1 MDVLQ
6 NMMLLSEL
14 VQCGGNVY
22 TWCYDAQGVLL
33 RSNCPDEAFLASAF
47 ELFGCKQRML
57 EHGNRDDVPV
67 TLGTALGLLWG
78 AAFEKEEGKLKRIWV
93 IGPVFYQDVTLRG
106 IEDGLKYY
114 SKLEISV
121 AWTIQLY
128 KSLEKVP
135 TLQNTIMNRY
145 LLMMHYC
152 LTGQRLEL
160 SSVNS
165 SAAQEERLK
174 SSAIPH
180 DRHKIWMAEQGMLQM
195 VRTGDM
201 NYKQALSN
209 SMSMSAGVP
218 VQSSDVLRQSKTSI
232 IVFTSLVC
240 RAAIEGGLS
249 PEEAYSLGDSYIQ
262 AAESAKSLDELSP
275 LAMMMYDDFIR
286 RVHKHRTNPNLS
298 MQIQK
303 CVDYIEMN
311 LDKKIVAEDL
321 AVLVGYTEYYLTHKF
336 KEETGLSV
344 TNYVKFAKMERA
356 KVLLKSTHRSAF
368 GRSPSSLALPPA
380 IISVQSFN
388 KLPEKRPW
396 NSGKNKAE
404 QASCGTV
411 WRYRAG
417 CLFCYDEE
425 KLGRMAQL
433 RNFSFRVTPKSR
445 AMARRS
451 SSVMVCR
458 MMPPPMESTLT

>member
-6 NMMLLSEL
+6 NMMLFSEL

-22 TWCYDAQGVLL
+22 TWCYDAKGKLL

-78 AAFEKEEGKLKRIWV
+78 AAFEKEEGKLKRVWV
-93 IGPVFYQDVTLRG
+93 IGPVFHRDVTMRG

-128 KSLEKVP
+128 KALEKVP
-135 TLQNTIMNRY
+135 ALQNTIIYRY

-160 SSVNS
+160 SCVNS
-165 SAAQEERLK
+165 STAQEERLE

-180 DRHKIWMAEQGMLQM
+180 DRYKVWMAEQGMLQM

-209 SMSMSAGVP
+209 CMSISAGVP

-249 PEEAYSLGDSYIQ
+249 PEEAYSPWGT
-262 AAESAKSLDELSP
+262 AT
-275 LAMMMYDDFIR
+275 FR
-286 RVHKHRTNPNLS
+286 R
-298 MQIQK
+298 QK
-303 CVDYIEMN
+303 RQNRWM
-311 LDKKIVAEDL
+311 
-321 AVLVGYTEYYLTHKF
+321 
-336 KEETGLSV
+336 
-344 TNYVKFAKMERA
+344 
-356 KVLLKSTHRSAF
+356 
-368 GRSPSSLALPPA
+368 
-380 IISVQSFN
+380 
-388 KLPEKRPW
+388 
-396 NSGKNKAE
+396 
-404 QASCGTV
+404 SCT
-411 WRYRAG
+411 R
-417 CLFCYDEE
+417 L
-425 KLGRMAQL
+425 Q
-433 RNFSFRVTPKSR
+433 
-445 AMARRS
+445 
-451 SSVMVCR
+451 
-458 MMPPPMESTLT
+458 

>member
-1 MDVLQ
+1 
-6 NMMLLSEL
+6 
-14 VQCGGNVY
+14 
-22 TWCYDAQGVLL
+22 
-33 RSNCPDEAFLASAF
+33 
-47 ELFGCKQRML
+47 ML
-57 EHGNRDDVPV
+57 EHGNRNDVPV

-78 AAFEKEEGKLKRIWV
+78 TAFEKEEGKLKRVWV
-93 IGPVFYQDVTLRG
+93 IGPVFHRDVTMRG
-106 IEDGLKYY
+106 IEEGLKYY

-128 KSLEKVP
+128 KALEEVP

-160 SSVNS
+160 SDVNS
-165 SAAQEERLK
+165 SAAQDERLK
-174 SSAIPH
+174 SDAIPH

-195 VRTGDM
+195 VRTGDL

-218 VQSSDVLRQSKTSI
+218 VQSSDVLRQSKTSV

-262 AAESAKSLDELSP
+262 TAEAAKSLDELHP

-344 TNYVKFAKMERA
+344 TNYVKFAKVERA
-356 KVLLKSTHRSAF
+356 KVLLKSTPLSVREISEQLGFATRNYFSAVF
-368 GRSPSSLALPPA
+368 QQ
-380 IISVQSFN
+380 VT
-388 KLPEKRPW
+388 
-396 NSGKNKAE
+396 GK
-404 QASCGTV
+404 T
-411 WRYRAG
+411 
-417 CLFCYDEE
+417 
-425 KLGRMAQL
+425 
-433 RNFSFRVTPKSR
+433 
-445 AMARRS
+445 
-451 SSVMVCR
+451 
-458 MMPPPMESTLT
+458 PMEFRET

>member
-6 NMMLLSEL
+6 NMMLFSEL
-14 VQCGGNVY
+14 VKCGGNVY
-22 TWCYDAQGVLL
+22 TWCYDAQGKLL
-33 RSNCPDEAFLASAF
+33 RSNCPDEAFLASTF

-57 EHGNRDDVPV
+57 EHGNRNDVPV

-78 AAFEKEEGKLKRIWV
+78 AAFEKEEGKLKRVWV
-93 IGPVFYQDVTLRG
+93 IGPVFYQDVTMRG
-106 IEDGLKYY
+106 IEEGLKYY
-114 SKLEISV
+114 SKLESSV

-128 KSLEKVP
+128 KALEKVP
-135 TLQNTIMNRY
+135 TLQNTIMSRY

-165 SAAQEERLK
+165 SAAQDERLK
-174 SSAIPH
+174 SDAIPH

-195 VRTGDM
+195 VRTGDL

-262 AAESAKSLDELSP
+262 TAEAAKSLDELSP

-298 MQIQK
+298 MSERHELCEVCKGRTRESSAEKHNAQRPGNFRAAWLCYPQLFQRSLSAGHRKNAYGVPGNIKQNRHPVIPFGGIGQDA
-303 CVDYIEMN
+303 CSARM
-311 LDKKIVAEDL
+311 KKNGGEW
-321 AVLVGYTEYYLTHKF
+321 
-336 KEETGLSV
+336 LS
-344 TNYVKFAKMERA
+344 
-356 KVLLKSTHRSAF
+356 
-368 GRSPSSLALPPA
+368 
-380 IISVQSFN
+380 
-388 KLPEKRPW
+388 
-396 NSGKNKAE
+396 
-404 QASCGTV
+404 
-411 WRYRAG
+411 
-417 CLFCYDEE
+417 
-425 KLGRMAQL
+425 
-433 RNFSFRVTPKSR
+433 
-445 AMARRS
+445 
-451 SSVMVCR
+451 
-458 MMPPPMESTLT
+458 

>member
-22 TWCYDAQGVLL
+22 TWCYDAQGKLL

-78 AAFEKEEGKLKRIWV
+78 AAFEKEEEKLKRVWV

-128 KSLEKVP
+128 KALEKVP

-160 SSVNS
+160 SCVNS
-165 SAAQEERLK
+165 STAQEERLK
-174 SSAIPH
+174 SATIPH

-218 VQSSDVLRQSKTSI
+218 VQSSDVLRQSKTSV

-262 AAESAKSLDELSP
+262 TAEAAKSLDELHP

-298 MQIQK
+298 M
-303 CVDYIEMN
+303 
-311 LDKKIVAEDL
+311 
-321 AVLVGYTEYYLTHKF
+321 
-336 KEETGLSV
+336 
-344 TNYVKFAKMERA
+344 
-356 KVLLKSTHRSAF
+356 
-368 GRSPSSLALPPA
+368 
-380 IISVQSFN
+380 
-388 KLPEKRPW
+388 
-396 NSGKNKAE
+396 
-404 QASCGTV
+404 
-411 WRYRAG
+411 
-417 CLFCYDEE
+417 
-425 KLGRMAQL
+425 
-433 RNFSFRVTPKSR
+433 
-445 AMARRS
+445 
-451 SSVMVCR
+451 
-458 MMPPPMESTLT
+458 

>member
-6 NMMLLSEL
+6 NMMLFSEL

-22 TWCYDAQGVLL
+22 TWCYDAKGKLL

-78 AAFEKEEGKLKRIWV
+78 TAFEKEEGKLKRVWV
-93 IGPVFYQDVTLRG
+93 IGPVFHRDVTMRG
-106 IEDGLKYY
+106 IEEGLKYY

-128 KSLEKVP
+128 KALEKVS
-135 TLQNTIMNRY
+135 TLQNTIIYRY

-160 SSVNS
+160 SCVNS
-165 SAAQEERLK
+165 STAQEERLE

-180 DRHKIWMAEQGMLQM
+180 DRYKVWMAEQGMLQM

-209 SMSMSAGVP
+209 CMSISAGVP

-240 RAAIEGGLS
+240 RAAIEGDLS
-249 PEEAYSLGDSYIQ
+249 PEEAHSLGDSYIQ
-262 AAESAKSLDELSP
+262 AAESAKSLDELNP

-336 KEETGLSV
+336 KEEICKVCKGRTCKGSAEKHTAQRPGNFRTAWFCHPQLFQRGLS
-344 TNYVKFAKMERA
+344 AG
-356 KVLLKSTHRSAF
+356 HRKNAH
-368 GRSPSSLALPPA
+368 GIPGNIKQNRHPALPFGGIGRDA
-380 IISVQSFN
+380 CSAMM
-388 KLPEKRPW
+388 K
-396 NSGKNKAE
+396 KNGE
-404 QASCGTV
+404 RWLS
-411 WRYRAG
+411 
-417 CLFCYDEE
+417 
-425 KLGRMAQL
+425 
-433 RNFSFRVTPKSR
+433 
-445 AMARRS
+445 
-451 SSVMVCR
+451 
-458 MMPPPMESTLT
+458 

>member
-1 MDVLQ
+1 M
-6 NMMLLSEL
+6 
-14 VQCGGNVY
+14 
-22 TWCYDAQGVLL
+22 
-33 RSNCPDEAFLASAF
+33 
-47 ELFGCKQRML
+47 
-57 EHGNRDDVPV
+57 
-67 TLGTALGLLWG
+67 WG
-78 AAFEKEEGKLKRIWV
+78 AAFEKEEGALKRIWV

-128 KSLEKVP
+128 KALEKVP

-160 SSVNS
+160 SCVNS
-165 SAAQEERLK
+165 STAQEERLK
-174 SSAIPH
+174 SAAIPH

-209 SMSMSAGVP
+209 SMSISAGVP

-298 MQIQK
+298 RQIQK

-321 AVLVGYTEYYLTHKF
+321 AALVGYTEYYLTHKF

-344 TNYVKFAKMERA
+344 TNYVKFAKVERA
-356 KVLLKSTHRSAF
+356 KVLLKSTPFSVREISEQLGFATRNYFSAVF
-368 GRSPSSLALPPA
+368 QQ
-380 IISVQSFN
+380 VT
-388 KLPEKRPW
+388 
-396 NSGKNKAE
+396 GK
-404 QASCGTV
+404 T
-411 WRYRAG
+411 
-417 CLFCYDEE
+417 
-425 KLGRMAQL
+425 
-433 RNFSFRVTPKSR
+433 
-445 AMARRS
+445 
-451 SSVMVCR
+451 
-458 MMPPPMESTLT
+458 PMEFRET

>member
-6 NMMLLSEL
+6 NMMLFSEL
-14 VQCGGNVY
+14 VKCGGNVY
-22 TWCYDAQGVLL
+22 TWCYDAQGKLL

-57 EHGNRDDVPV
+57 EHGDRDDVPV

-78 AAFEKEEGKLKRIWV
+78 AAFEKEEGKLKRVCV
-93 IGPVFYQDVTLRG
+93 IGPVFYQDVTMRG
-106 IEDGLKYY
+106 IEEGLKYY

-128 KSLEKVP
+128 KALEKVP

-165 SAAQEERLK
+165 SAAQDERLK

-249 PEEAYSLGDSYIQ
+249 PEEANAMGDSYIQ
-262 AAESAKSLDELSP
+262 TAEATKS
-275 LAMMMYDDFIR
+275 
-286 RVHKHRTNPNLS
+286 
-298 MQIQK
+298 
-303 CVDYIEMN
+303 
-311 LDKKIVAEDL
+311 
-321 AVLVGYTEYYLTHKF
+321 
-336 KEETGLSV
+336 
-344 TNYVKFAKMERA
+344 
-356 KVLLKSTHRSAF
+356 
-368 GRSPSSLALPPA
+368 
-380 IISVQSFN
+380 
-388 KLPEKRPW
+388 
-396 NSGKNKAE
+396 
-404 QASCGTV
+404 
-411 WRYRAG
+411 
-417 CLFCYDEE
+417 
-425 KLGRMAQL
+425 
-433 RNFSFRVTPKSR
+433 
-445 AMARRS
+445 
-451 SSVMVCR
+451 
-458 MMPPPMESTLT
+458 

>member
-78 AAFEKEEGKLKRIWV
+78 AAFEKEEGKLKRVWV

-262 AAESAKSLDELSP
+262 TAETAK
-275 LAMMMYDDFIR
+275 I
-286 RVHKHRTNPNLS
+286 
-298 MQIQK
+298 
-303 CVDYIEMN
+303 
-311 LDKKIVAEDL
+311 
-321 AVLVGYTEYYLTHKF
+321 
-336 KEETGLSV
+336 
-344 TNYVKFAKMERA
+344 
-356 KVLLKSTHRSAF
+356 
-368 GRSPSSLALPPA
+368 
-380 IISVQSFN
+380 
-388 KLPEKRPW
+388 
-396 NSGKNKAE
+396 
-404 QASCGTV
+404 
-411 WRYRAG
+411 AG
-417 CLFCYDEE
+417 
-425 KLGRMAQL
+425 
-433 RNFSFRVTPKSR
+433 
-445 AMARRS
+445 
-451 SSVMVCR
+451 
-458 MMPPPMESTLT
+458 